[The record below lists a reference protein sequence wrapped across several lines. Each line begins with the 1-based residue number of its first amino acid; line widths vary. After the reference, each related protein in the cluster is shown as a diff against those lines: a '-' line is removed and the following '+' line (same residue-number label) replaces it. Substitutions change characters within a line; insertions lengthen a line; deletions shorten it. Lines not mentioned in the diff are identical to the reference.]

1 MAAVAALTFAPAT
14 ARADAEVEA
23 APSAPPARDGKEAAP
38 TEKPDEERPFDV
50 GAIAGVGFPRPLAIE
65 GVFRYRKTV
74 LVGAEYSFMPKTS
87 IASVDARMWGAA
99 ADVRVFPFQGAFFV
113 GMRGGYQSISAE
125 ATISAANVGSYT
137 ESAEVSTWFVNPR
150 LGFMWVWKPLT
161 LGIDAGVQIPITTTV
176 TRSSLLAVAAPDVD
190 ARVTT
195 ATDLLG
201 RTVLPTVDLLRV
213 GLVF

>member
-1 MAAVAALTFAPAT
+1 MLPAY
-14 ARADAEVEA
+14 
-23 APSAPPARDGKEAAP
+23 
-38 TEKPDEERPFDV
+38 V